1 MGGHQSLV
9 TAEGTAM
16 LFGGEISLEAGEHCI
31 LTMHA
36 HPWPLV
42 RAARPLLL
50 PVLAPGLYALLDA
63 AAPGLRLSAHVAL
76 LLWVVGVAAACY
88 LVKWLALDL
97 LPWSRR
103 VYVLT
108 NRHVITQSG
117 VLAVYRR
124 ECSLL
129 KIEESDYVMRG
140 LVARLLNFGDVEVRP
155 SGGLGA
161 VVLRGVARPGRVQA
175 LISAQARAA
184 SDEVAQHHLLD
195 APDEVVRRLE
205 VIVRGT
211 PPPHSA
217 PTAPLQP
224 VSARAVRTRP
234 APRVPRLNLLPGE
247 DVVDV
252 TRQHPIV
259 LASGLR
265 APLLGAL
272 VVVLGATVAGPGAI
286 RLAVALVG
294 LVLAPWA
301 IWRLLTY
308 LEHQYVLTTGRLMEL
323 RSTPLVFQMRDIV
336 QLSSVQ
342 DVVLEIPSRFGRLA
356 DVGDVVIKVSGS
368 THRPVLKTVAR
379 PAQLQKLIFE
389 TIHTQQ
395 RREHEAEDQRL
406 AATLSHW
413 FQEYHRLQQGGGDA
427 I

>member
-1 MGGHQSLV
+1 M
-9 TAEGTAM
+9 AM
-16 LFGGEISLEAGEHCI
+16 LFGGQVSLEAGEHRV

-42 RAARPLLL
+42 RAALPLLL
-50 PVLAPGLYALLDA
+50 ALLAPGLYAMLDV
-63 AAPGLRLSAHVAL
+63 AAPGLRLSTSFPL
-76 LLWVVGVAAACY
+76 FLRVVGVVAGGY
-88 LVKWLALDL
+88 LAKWLVLDL

-117 VLAVYRR
+117 VLATYRR

-155 SGGLGA
+155 SGGLAA
-161 VVLRGVARPGRVQA
+161 VVLSGVAQPGRVQA
-175 LISAQARAA
+175 LISVQARMAG
-184 SDEVAQHHLLD
+184 DEAAQHHLLD
-195 APDEVVRRLE
+195 APDEVLRRLE
-205 VIVRGT
+205 AIVRDT

-224 VSARAVRTRP
+224 VSARAARTRR
-234 APRVPRLNLLPGE
+234 APRVPRLTLLPGE
-247 DVVDV
+247 EVVDV

-265 APLLGAL
+265 APLLGTL
-272 VVVLGATVAGPGAI
+272 VVVIVATVAGPAGI
-286 RLAVALVG
+286 RLAVVLVG
-294 LVLAPWA
+294 LALAPWA
-301 IWRLLTY
+301 LWRVLTY
-308 LEHQYVLTTGRLMEL
+308 LEHQYVLTSGRLMEL

-342 DVVLEIPSRFGRLA
+342 DVALEIPSRFGRLA
-356 DVGDVVIKVSGS
+356 DIGDVVIKVAGA

-406 AATLSHW
+406 ATTLSHW
-413 FQEYHRLQQGGGDA
+413 FQEYHRLQQGSGKST
-427 I
+427 

>member
-1 MGGHQSLV
+1 
-9 TAEGTAM
+9 M
-16 LFGGEISLEAGEHCI
+16 LFGGELSLEAGEHRVFS
-31 LTMHA
+31 MHA

-42 RAARPLLL
+42 RAALPLLL
-50 PVLAPGLYALLDA
+50 LVLTPGLYAMLDV
-63 AAPGLRLSAHVAL
+63 AAPGLRLSTYFPL
-76 LLWVVGVAAACY
+76 FLWLVGMVAACY

-97 LPWSRR
+97 LPWLRR

-108 NRHVITQSG
+108 NRRIITQSG
-117 VLAVYRR
+117 ALAMYRR

-155 SGGLGA
+155 AGGLAA
-161 VVLRGVARPGRVQA
+161 VVLGGVAQPGRVQA
-175 LISAQARAA
+175 LISAQARVAG
-184 SDEVAQHHLLD
+184 DEAKQHHLLD

-205 VIVRGT
+205 VIMRGT

-217 PTAPLQP
+217 PTAPLPP
-224 VSARAVRTRP
+224 VSARAARTLLAARIH
-234 APRVPRLNLLPGE
+234 RLNLLPGE

-259 LASGLR
+259 LASELR
-265 APLLGAL
+265 APLLGTL
-272 VVVLGATVAGPGAI
+272 VVVAGAMVAGPTGI
-286 RLAVALVG
+286 RLAVVLVG

-301 IWRLLTY
+301 VWRLLTY

-323 RSTPLVFQMRDIV
+323 RSTPLVFQMRDVV

-342 DVVLEIPSRFGRLA
+342 DVALEIPSLFGRLA
-356 DVGDVVIKVSGS
+356 DVGDVVIKVAGS

-406 AATLSHW
+406 ATTLSHW
-413 FQEYHRLQQGGGDA
+413 FQEYHRLQQGGGDST
-427 I
+427 

>member
-1 MGGHQSLV
+1 
-9 TAEGTAM
+9 M
-16 LFGGEISLEAGEHCI
+16 LFGGELPLEAGEHRV
-31 LTMHA
+31 LKMHA
-36 HPWPLV
+36 HPWPV
-42 RAARPLLL
+42 VCAAWPLLL
-50 PVLAPGLYALLDA
+50 PVLALGLYALLDV
-63 AAPGLRLSAHVAL
+63 AAPGLRLSTHVAL
-76 LLWVVGVAAACY
+76 FLWVVGVAAACY
-88 LVKWLALDL
+88 LVKWLVLDL

-108 NRHVITQSG
+108 NRRIITQSG

-140 LVARLLNFGDVEVRP
+140 LVARVLNFGDVEVRP

-161 VVLRGVARPGRVQA
+161 VVLSGVAQPGRVQA
-175 LISAQARAA
+175 LISAQAREAG
-184 SDEVAQHHLLD
+184 DEVAQHRLLD

-205 VIVRGT
+205 AIVRST
-211 PPPHSA
+211 PPAHNA

-224 VSARAVRTRP
+224 AHATRPRP
-234 APRVPRLNLLPGE
+234 APRVPRLHLLPGE

-265 APLLGAL
+265 APLLCML
-272 VVVLGATVAGPGAI
+272 VVVIGASVAGPAAI
-286 RLAVALVG
+286 RLAVVLVG

-301 IWRLLTY
+301 VWRLLTY

-323 RSTPLVFQMRDIV
+323 RSTPLVFQMRDV
-336 QLSSVQ
+336 VHLSSVQ
-342 DVVLEIPSRFGRLA
+342 DVMLEIPSRFGRLA
-356 DVGDVVIKVSGS
+356 DVGDVVIKVAGA

-389 TIHTQQ
+389 TIHMQQ

-413 FQEYHRLQQGGGDA
+413 FQEYHRLQQGGGNP

>member
-1 MGGHQSLV
+1 
-9 TAEGTAM
+9 M
-16 LFGGEISLEAGEHCI
+16 LFGGELSLEAGEHRVFS
-31 LTMHA
+31 MHA

-42 RAARPLLL
+42 RAALPLLL
-50 PVLAPGLYALLDA
+50 LVLTPGLYAMLDV
-63 AAPGLRLSAHVAL
+63 AAPGLRLSTYFPL
-76 LLWVVGVAAACY
+76 FLWLVGMVAACY

-97 LPWSRR
+97 LPWLRR

-108 NRHVITQSG
+108 NRRIITQSG
-117 VLAVYRR
+117 ALAMYRR

-155 SGGLGA
+155 AGGLAA
-161 VVLRGVARPGRVQA
+161 VVLGGVAQPGRVQA
-175 LISAQARAA
+175 LISAQARVAG
-184 SDEVAQHHLLD
+184 DEAKQHHLLD

-205 VIVRGT
+205 VIMRGT

-217 PTAPLQP
+217 PTAPLPP
-224 VSARAVRTRP
+224 VSARAARTLLAARIH
-234 APRVPRLNLLPGE
+234 RLNLLPGE

-259 LASGLR
+259 LASELR
-265 APLLGAL
+265 APLLGTL
-272 VVVLGATVAGPGAI
+272 VVVAGAMVAGPTGI
-286 RLAVALVG
+286 RLAVVLVG

-301 IWRLLTY
+301 VWRLLTY

-323 RSTPLVFQMRDIV
+323 RSTPLVFQMRDVV

-342 DVVLEIPSRFGRLA
+342 DVALEIPSLFGRLA
-356 DVGDVVIKVSGS
+356 DVGDVVIKVAGS

-406 AATLSHW
+406 ATTLSRW
-413 FQEYHRLQQGGGDA
+413 FQEYHRLQQGGGNPT
-427 I
+427 

>member
-1 MGGHQSLV
+1 
-9 TAEGTAM
+9 M
-16 LFGGEISLEAGEHCI
+16 LFSGEFSLEAGEYRI

-36 HPWPLV
+36 HAWPLV
-42 RAARPLLL
+42 RAARPLLV

-63 AAPGLRLSAHVAL
+63 AAPGLRLSTHVAL
-76 LLWVVGVAAACY
+76 FLWVVGVAAACY

-108 NRHVITQSG
+108 NRRVITQSG

-161 VVLRGVARPGRVQA
+161 VVLGGVAQPGRVQA
-175 LISAQARAA
+175 LISAQARVAG
-184 SDEVAQHHLLD
+184 DEATQHHLLD
-195 APDEVVRRLE
+195 APDEVIRRLE

-211 PPPHSA
+211 PPSHSA

-224 VSARAVRTRP
+224 VSPRAASTRP
-234 APRVPRLNLLPGE
+234 TPRVRHLNLLPGE

-259 LASGLR
+259 LASALR

-272 VVVLGATVAGPGAI
+272 VVVIGATVAGPAAI

-301 IWRLLTY
+301 VWHLLIY

-323 RSTPLVFQMRDIV
+323 RSTPLVFQMRDVV

-356 DVGDVVIKVSGS
+356 DVGDVVIKVAGA

-379 PAQLQKLIFE
+379 PAHLQKLIFE

-413 FQEYHRLQQGGGDA
+413 FQEYHRLRQGGSDP